1 MSGAAARASVALP
14 GPHRPGT
21 PPLPGDA
28 PVAPGSPGYQ
38 RYRVEVRS
46 GGTIA
51 FRIPL
56 WQKMAVGGLS
66 GVLGTCVVFPVDF
79 VKTNVQLQSASG
91 ATARSVIRDTLRGQG
106 VRGLYAGIAPTL
118 VGVMPEKALKLG
130 VNDYLRDLFCG
141 YDRSQETLLN
151 QVVAGALTGIVQVM
165 ATNPMEIVK
174 LRMQSAE
181 PVSTTTATTH
191 STPET
196 SLGAPLR
203 SSAMIAP
210 LRRS

>member
-1 MSGAAARASVALP
+1 MGGTEGMSGAAARASVALP

-151 QVVAGALTGIVQVM
+151 QAS
-165 ATNPMEIVK
+165 P
-174 LRMQSAE
+174 
-181 PVSTTTATTH
+181 TACARL
-191 STPET
+191 S
-196 SLGAPLR
+196 SLG
-203 SSAMIAP
+203 
-210 LRRS
+210 

>member
-91 ATARSVIRDTLRGQG
+91 ATARSVIRDTLRRQG

-181 PVSTTTATTH
+181 PVSAATAL
-191 STPET
+191 SPPRA
-196 SLGAPLR
+196 LWARCYVLQQ
-203 SSAMIAP
+203 
-210 LRRS
+210 